1 MVVTG
6 LYIAYTPSL
15 IFNIKHVQSGVY
27 FQIYTWKFFC
37 DVSLSLLSL
46 GKYHIWTSSQE
57 VYIWRI
63 HVHLSNVLMQ
73 VLRWYIFVFY
83 ADQTSDA
90 EVFPMEDW
98 QPAWSGKLIY
108 LDSMSCLMITCV
120 VYEYFWVAI
129 GGLYMHV
136 VMVPMC
142 LRAYLHV
149 VCRTPCISIV
159 FLTTCTICMGRIQ

>member
-1 MVVTG
+1 MSNPV
-6 LYIAYTPSL
+6 YIFRYTPGSFFVMYHSACCPL
-15 IFNIKHVQSGVY
+15 GNITYELPHS
-27 FQIYTWKFFC
+27 W
-37 DVSLSLLSL
+37 
-46 GKYHIWTSSQE
+46 
-57 VYIWRI
+57 YISDGYMYI

-83 ADQTSDA
+83 ADQASDA

-149 VCRTPCISIV
+149 VCRTTCISIV
-159 FLTTCTICMGRIQ
+159 FLTTCTICMDRIQ